1 MIKGVPTQ
9 INVLVHLFDV
19 TLLEMSNKPV
29 FTPKNISY
37 LSTYSYQCNLS
48 KLITYVNNASPACLD
63 NC

>member
-1 MIKGVPTQ
+1 MIKRCTNTNQCVGTPFLCNPT
-9 INVLVHLFDV
+9 
-19 TLLEMSNKPV
+19 MSNKPV